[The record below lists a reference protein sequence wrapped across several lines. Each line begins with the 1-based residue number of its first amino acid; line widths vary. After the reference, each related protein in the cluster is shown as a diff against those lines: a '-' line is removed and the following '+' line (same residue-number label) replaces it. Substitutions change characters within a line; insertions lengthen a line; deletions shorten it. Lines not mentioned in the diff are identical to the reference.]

1 MGIVYKAHDARLDR
15 DVAIKFLPRQIA
27 DDADERERF
36 VSEARSAAALNHPN
50 IATIY
55 AIEEFD
61 NELFIVME
69 YIDGEELKDLGKVS
83 NLRKVEDYARQ
94 IASGLQAAHEK
105 GIVHRDIKSGNIM
118 ITKTGQVKIMDFGL
132 AKLIDETN
140 SPFDDSTVGTA
151 SYMSPEQAQGEDVD
165 QRTDLWSYGVLMY
178 EMLSGEMPFR
188 GEYEQALIYSIINE
202 DPEPIDSTE
211 TEIPPNLQLIID
223 KCLKKSQEERYSSAT
238 EILQDLQAK
247 PEKEAVQEQK
257 PAPAKTLLPRIVFGF
272 AITLLI
278 LLVWSNFST
287 IKKWVG
293 MPALPDEKHIAV
305 LPFTNVTGDENSQ
318 AFCDGLIEVL
328 TSKMTQFEQFQQ
340 SLLVIPASEI
350 RQLDVRSASAARKQF
365 NANLAISGSVVRTE
379 KKLQLTMNLID
390 AQKLTQLNSVVLT
403 DDFEGTSDFQDRVV
417 THLAG
422 MLQLNLLPETQRLLV
437 AGHTSNP
444 GAYDYYIRGYGYLRD
459 HDRLENIEKAIDLF
473 HRAIDEDS
481 LYALAWSGL
490 GEAYWYKYDET
501 KDAQWIDVAKEK
513 CQRALSLNDLLAP
526 VHVTLG
532 ILAKGTGKYEQAVQ
546 DFKHALEIDPVNSDA
561 LRELAGAYVR
571 LNQPEKVEELYLE
584 AIELKPGHWENY
596 YELALFYYRKGD
608 YAQAEKQYKIV
619 TELSPQNY
627 KAVRNLGV
635 IYLLKEQY
643 EKAQI
648 MCERSI
654 AIKPNYG
661 AYANL
666 GLIYFTQQKYK
677 ESARMYEKALELND
691 NFYLNWGNLA
701 ISYDLIPEEKEKAK
715 PTFLHAI
722 DLAEKQLAVNPNNI
736 KCLRSLASYY
746 SALGQFD
753 KSIHYLVKALGLAP
767 DDVELMFQAAGR
779 YLEVGNREQA
789 LYFVERA
796 LQNGYSPHKIK
807 QSDSMKSLG
816 SDRDF
821 IALLEKYSRS
831 N

>member
-1 MGIVYKAHDARLDR
+1 
-15 DVAIKFLPRQIA
+15 
-27 DDADERERF
+27 
-36 VSEARSAAALNHPN
+36 
-50 IATIY
+50 
-55 AIEEFD
+55 
-61 NELFIVME
+61 ME
-69 YIDGEELKDLGKVS
+69 YIDGEELTNLAKVE
-83 NLRKVEDYARQ
+83 NLRKVEDYAKQ

-132 AKLIDETN
+132 AKAIDDKY
-140 SPFDDSTVGTA
+140 SAFDDSTVGTA
-151 SYMSPEQAQGEDVD
+151 SYMSPEQAQGDEVD
-165 QRTDLWSYGVLMY
+165 QRSDLWAFGVVLY

-188 GEYEQALIYSIINE
+188 GDYEQALIYSIINE
-202 DPEPIDSTE
+202 EPEPLSDIDAD
-211 TEIPPNLQLIID
+211 IPPQLQSVID
-223 KCLKKSQEERYSSAT
+223 KCLKKSREERYTSAA
-238 EILQDLQAK
+238 EIMQDLQVE
-247 PEKEAVQEQK
+247 PEQK
-257 PAPAKTLLPRIVFGF
+257 PVENEKGDSEKALLPKIVIGF
-272 AITLLI
+272 AVALLL
-278 LLVWSNFST
+278 LLVWTNFGT
-287 IKKWVG
+287 LKNWVG
-293 MPALPDEKHIAV
+293 MSVLPEEKHIAV
-305 LPFTNVTGDENSQ
+305 LPFTNVQGDESSQ

-328 TSKMTQFEQFQQ
+328 TSKITQFEQFQQ

-350 RQLDVRSASAARKQF
+350 RQLEVRSASAARKQF
-365 NANLAISGSVVRTE
+365 NANLAISGSVERTQ
-379 KKLQLTMNLID
+379 KRLQLTMNLID
-390 AQKLTQLNSVVLT
+390 AEKLTQLNSIVIT
-403 DDFEGTSDFQDRVV
+403 DDYEGASDFQDRVV

-459 HDRLENIEKAIDLF
+459 HDRLENIEKAIELF
-473 HRAIDEDS
+473 QQSLKEDS

-501 KDAQWIDVAKEK
+501 KEAKWIDVAQEK
-513 CQRALSLNDLLAP
+513 CQRALALDNLLAP

-546 DFKHALEIDPVNSDA
+546 DFKRALEIDPVNSDA

-584 AIELKPGHWENY
+584 AIDLKPGHWENY

-608 YAQAEKQYKIV
+608 YAKAEKQYQIV
-619 TELSPQNY
+619 AELSPQNY

-666 GLIYFTQQKYK
+666 GLIYFTQNKYK

-701 ISYDLIPEEKEKAK
+701 ISYDLIPEEKHKAK
-715 PTFLHAI
+715 PTYLHAI
-722 DLAEKQLAVNPNNI
+722 ELAEKQLAVNPNNI

-779 YLEVGNREQA
+779 YLEVNNREQA

-807 QSDSMKSLG
+807 QSDSMKSLS
-816 SDRDF
+816 SDKDF
-821 IALLEKYSRS
+821 IALLEKYSR
-831 N
+831 NK